1 MNIIEM
7 LESVAWIALGFVP
20 TLVFLEMSWR
30 MGKLID
36 RRRMTGIMQQQ
47 KKVRKKEMTSGR
59 YLAKT

>member
-30 MGKLID
+30 MGKLIG

-47 KKVRKKEMTSGR
+47 KKVR
-59 YLAKT
+59 